1 MKPGN
6 NHHFDGSPY
15 VAFER
20 DTWAALRAG
29 TPLTLSDE
37 DLTELQ
43 GVNERVSLDEV
54 VEVYLPLSRLLN
66 LHVAASQEL
75 FRATGIFLGHLVEK
89 VPFVIGMVGS
99 VAVGKSTTA
108 RILQALLRRWPNTPK
123 VDLVTTD
130 GFLYP
135 NAVLEE
141 KGLMDRKGFPESF
154 DREALIQFLHKVK
167 AGVSGVTAPV
177 YSHITYDIVPGGI
190 VEVDRPDILII
201 EGLNLLQTGA
211 PPGKKPRIFA
221 SDFIDFSI
229 YVDAQVPSLKS
240 WYIDRFLTL
249 RDTTFRRP
257 ESYFRRYADLS
268 NADAVAT
275 ASDIWER
282 INGKNLDENI
292 RPTRTRADL
301 ILQKAEDHTVNK
313 VFLKKI

>member
-1 MKPGN
+1 MKPAN
-6 NHHFDGSPY
+6 NHFDGSPY
-15 VAFER
+15 IAFER

-29 TPLTLSDE
+29 TPLTLSDD
-37 DLTELQ
+37 DLKELQ
-43 GVNERVSLDEV
+43 GVNERVSLNEV

-75 FRATGIFLGHLVEK
+75 FRATGTFLGHLATK

-141 KGLMDRKGFPESF
+141 KGLMERKGFPESF

-167 AGVSGVTAPV
+167 AGVPDVTAPL
-177 YSHITYDIVPGGI
+177 YSHITYDIVPDRT
-190 VEVDRPDILII
+190 VEVERPDILII
-201 EGLNLLQTGA
+201 EGLNLLQTGTV
-211 PPGKKPRIFA
+211 PGKKARIFA

-229 YVDAQVPSLKS
+229 YVDAQVPSLKH
-240 WYIDRFLTL
+240 WYVNRFLTL

-257 ESYFRRYADLS
+257 DSYFRRYAELS
-268 NADAVAT
+268 NEEAVTT

-282 INGKNLDENI
+282 INGRNLDENI
-292 RPTRTRADL
+292 RPTRTRAHL

>member
-1 MKPGN
+1 MKPAN
-6 NHHFDGSPY
+6 NHFDGSPY
-15 VAFER
+15 IAFER

-29 TPLTLSDE
+29 TPLTLSDD
-37 DLTELQ
+37 DLKELQ
-43 GVNERVSLDEV
+43 GVNERISLNEV

-75 FRATGIFLGHLVEK
+75 FRATGTFLGHLANK
-89 VPFVIGMVGS
+89 VPFVIGIVGS

-141 KGLMDRKGFPESF
+141 KGLMERKGFPESF

-167 AGVSGVTAPV
+167 AGVPDVTAPV
-177 YSHITYDIVPGGI
+177 YSHLTYDIVPGRTVD
-190 VEVDRPDILII
+190 VERPDILII
-201 EGLNLLQTGA
+201 EGLNLLQTGTV
-211 PPGKKPRIFA
+211 PGKKARIFV

-229 YVDAQVPSLKS
+229 YVDAQVSSLKH
-240 WYIDRFLTL
+240 WYVNRFLTL
-249 RDTTFRRP
+249 RDTAFRRP
-257 ESYFRRYADLS
+257 ESYFRRYAGLS
-268 NADAVAT
+268 NEDAVAT
-275 ASDIWER
+275 ASDIWDR
-282 INGKNLDENI
+282 INGRNLDENI

-301 ILQKAEDHTVNK
+301 ILQKAEDHAVNK